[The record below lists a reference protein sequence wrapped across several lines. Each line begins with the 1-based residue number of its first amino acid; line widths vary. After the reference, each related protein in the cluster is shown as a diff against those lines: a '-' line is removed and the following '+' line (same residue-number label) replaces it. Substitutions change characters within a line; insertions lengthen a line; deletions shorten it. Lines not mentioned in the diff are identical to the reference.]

1 MDPLSIAASVAGLL
15 TVAGKLSSVLYGLIM
30 AGHDASQAISRVS
43 AEIRAMSPI
52 FLQVQDFVL
61 NGEDEARRSMIS
73 LRDLVTTLTG
83 CVLVFSEL
91 EKHISEVEKSPGI
104 MWAKKEPEI
113 KVLMEDLQRHKLSL
127 NLMLSI
133 IHHSSAEAASS
144 LRKLHS
150 VVQDILESNRTISTQ
165 LRTLM
170 ARQDPTVGS
179 RLDETASVV
188 SSIRNSSSTATQRPI
203 KYAFETILRRSKVY
217 KHKRL
222 WSISATSLGT
232 SAMKCTRSTTFSEL
246 ILAEVSNISVI
257 ELPIW
262 PGDVWNAEHY

>member
-15 TVAGKLSSVLYGLIM
+15 TVACKLSSVLYGLIM

-61 NGEDEARRSMIS
+61 NGEDGARRSMIS

-104 MWAKKEPEI
+104 MWAKKEPET

-133 IHHSSAEAASS
+133 I
-144 LRKLHS
+144 
-150 VVQDILESNRTISTQ
+150 Q
-165 LRTLM
+165 
-170 ARQDPTVGS
+170 
-179 RLDETASVV
+179 
-188 SSIRNSSSTATQRPI
+188 
-203 KYAFETILRRSKVY
+203 
-217 KHKRL
+217 
-222 WSISATSLGT
+222 W
-232 SAMKCTRSTTFSEL
+232 
-246 ILAEVSNISVI
+246 
-257 ELPIW
+257 
-262 PGDVWNAEHY
+262 